1 MRQGTDGRY
10 VVGIDCSTT
19 ATKAVIFD
27 ASGHAVAEG
36 RSVLPLRR
44 PRPSWHEQ
52 SASHWWES
60 TRDALRAAVAQV
72 DANDVAAIGLT
83 HQRESFVCL
92 DSHERELR
100 PAILWLDGRATQQI
114 AEAGSARVHEL
125 SGKPPDI
132 TPAFYKLLWLKEN
145 EPDVLRRSA
154 RVVDVAGY
162 LGHKLTGDWSTSWSS
177 ADPLGLVDMATFTWS
192 PELLEAV
199 GLAEEQMPRLVA
211 PGSVLGEL
219 RADVAEEVGLPH
231 RIPVVAGAGDGQCAG
246 LGAGVTSP
254 GLMYANIGTAMAS
267 GAWSGEYR
275 WSRAYRTLGAA
286 VPGTYTLETLLSSGT
301 YLVNWFI
308 DRFGPCPGAG
318 VPLNTG
324 AGVPRTA
331 EEVMEAQASAVPPG
345 SDGLI
350 VLPYWNAA
358 QTPYW
363 DPHARGAVLG
373 WSGHHGRSHLY
384 RAILE
389 AVAYELR
396 LGTEGVAHDTGT
408 AIERYLAMGGGSRSP
423 LWTQIVADVTGRPVA
438 VCAETE
444 TTALG
449 AAILAAA
456 VSLHTTDDIVTTAQ
470 RMARVRVTV
479 DPDPSTLS
487 RYDDFYAVYRGLY
500 PAMKDLF
507 RPLAAAAQPEGH
519 RPV

>member
-1 MRQGTDGRY
+1 MRQGTGGRY
-10 VVGIDCSTT
+10 VVGLDCSTT
-19 ATKAVIFD
+19 ATKAVVFD
-27 ASGHAVAEG
+27 ASGRAVAEG
-36 RSVLPLRR
+36 RSALPLAR
-44 PRPSWHEQ
+44 PHPGWHEQ

-60 TRDALRAAVAQV
+60 ARNALRDAVAQV
-72 DANDVAAIGLT
+72 DANDIAAIGLT

-92 DSHERELR
+92 DSQDRELR
-100 PAILWLDGRATQQI
+100 PAILWLDGRATRQI

-125 SGKPPDI
+125 SGKPPDV

-145 EPDVLRRSA
+145 EPEVLRGSA
-154 RVVDVAGY
+154 HVVDVAAY
-162 LGHKLTGDWSTSWSS
+162 LGRKLTGDWSTSWSS
-177 ADPLGLVDMATFTWS
+177 ADPLGLVDMATLTWS

-219 RADVAEEVGLPH
+219 RAEVAEEVGLPH
-231 RIPVVAGAGDGQCAG
+231 RVPVVAGAGDGQSAG
-246 LGAGVTSP
+246 LGAGVTAP

-267 GAWSGEYR
+267 GTWSSEYR
-275 WSRAYRTLGAA
+275 WSRAYRALGGA

-301 YLVNWFI
+301 YLVSWFT
-308 DRFGPCPGAG
+308 DRFGPC
-318 VPLNTG
+318 
-324 AGVPRTA
+324 R
-331 EEVMEAQASAVPPG
+331 EEVMEAEAGAVAPG

-373 WSGHHGRSHLY
+373 WSGFHGKQHLY

-389 AVAYELR
+389 AVAFELR
-396 LGTEGVAHDTGT
+396 LGTEGVVDDTGI

-423 LWTQIVADVTGRPVA
+423 LWTQIIADVTGRPVA

-456 VSLHTTDDIVTTAQ
+456 AVSLHATDDIATTAGH
-470 RMARVRVTV
+470 MARVRATV
-479 DPDPSTLS
+479 DPHPPTVS

-500 PAMKDLF
+500 PAVKDLF
-507 RPLAAAAQPEGH
+507 RPLAAAAQPEGQP
-519 RPV
+519 RT